1 MTRNLARPVLSAV
14 MACAAAVAVAQTQVK
29 WSAEVVPSDARA
41 GESAQI
47 VLTARIQDGWHLYS
61 MVPVKDGPAPTVI
74 VPKLGQWFTANGDV
88 VEPKPIHKLDKNFGV
103 EVGFFDKKAKF
114 GIPIKISDEATGAI
128 NQVVDVTWMAC
139 NDNQCTPINETPV
152 SFEFKVSPGVARQ
165 ERIAAVTAV
174 PEQPQQIQP
183 KEEPKGAVGSPAASS
198 DFERDLENAKSAGV
212 FQFLIFCFSMGLL
225 ALLTPCVFPM
235 VPITVSF
242 FAKKGE
248 EGKSNI
254 SGALAYCLGIM
265 GTFTGLGLLMTAIFG
280 ATGIQ
285 QLANNPY
292 VNIGLAV
299 LFVVLALNLFGVFE
313 IRMPTSLT
321 SKAASGSKA
330 VGFVG
335 PILMGFTFTLTTFTC
350 TVPLV
355 GTLLVTATTGSWL
368 YPAIGMLAF
377 SLAFAL
383 PFFLLALFPQ
393 AIAKLPRSG
402 AWMASVKVFL
412 GFIELLAAVK
422 FLSNV
427 DLFYDWGFLT
437 REVFLAIWAGLMAVT
452 ALWLFGWMKLPNE
465 SSYKVGWPRRVIGVA
480 SAACALWFLGGV
492 GGNSLGE
499 LNGFLPPDPYPG
511 RKSTKEFAVPWLHDY
526 DEALATAKA
535 LNKPVFINFT
545 GANCTNCRWMEAN
558 MFPDPEIAKLLTDT
572 FVSVELWTDRLNPQ
586 DKANQKIQLE
596 LTNQVTLP
604 VYAVVSPEGKVI
616 KLFPG
621 STRVKDEFKSF
632 LDTANADYSALAA
645 R

>member
-1 MTRNLARPVLSAV
+1 
-14 MACAAAVAVAQTQVK
+14 
-29 WSAEVVPSDARA
+29 
-41 GESAQI
+41 
-47 VLTARIQDGWHLYS
+47 
-61 MVPVKDGPAPTVI
+61 
-74 VPKLGQWFTANGDV
+74 
-88 VEPKPIHKLDKNFGV
+88 
-103 EVGFFDKKAKF
+103 
-114 GIPIKISDEATGAI
+114 
-128 NQVVDVTWMAC
+128 
-139 NDNQCTPINETPV
+139 
-152 SFEFKVSPGVARQ
+152 
-165 ERIAAVTAV
+165 
-174 PEQPQQIQP
+174 
-183 KEEPKGAVGSPAASS
+183 
-198 DFERDLENAKSAGV
+198 
-212 FQFLIFCFSMGLL
+212 MGLL

-248 EGKSNI
+248 GGKSNVG
-254 SGALAYCLGIM
+254 GALAYCLGIM

-292 VNIGLAV
+292 VNLGLAI
-299 LFVVLALNLFGVFE
+299 LFIVLALNLFGVFE

-330 VGFVG
+330 AGFVG

-383 PFFLLALFPQ
+383 PFFMLALFPQ
-393 AIAKLPRSG
+393 WLSKMPKSG

-412 GFIELLAAVK
+412 GFIEILAAVK

-437 REVFLAIWAGLMAVT
+437 REVFLAVWAAIMAIA
-452 ALWLFGWMKLPNE
+452 ALWLFGWLKLPNE
-465 SSYKVGWPRRVIGVA
+465 SPYKVGWFRRFIGVA
-480 SAACALWFLGGV
+480 SAACAIWFFGGV
-492 GGNSLGE
+492 SGNSLGE

-511 RKSTKEFAVPWLHDY
+511 RKSTKEFAVPWLHNY
-526 DEALATAKA
+526 EEALATAKA
-535 LNKPVFINFT
+535 QGKPVFINFT

-558 MFPDPEIAKLLTDT
+558 MFPDPDVHKVLAEQ
-572 FVSVELWTDRLNPQ
+572 FVNVELWTDRLNPE

-604 VYAVVSPEGKVI
+604 VYAVVSPEGKI
-616 KLFPG
+616 LKLFPG
-621 STRVKDEFKSF
+621 STRDKGQF
-632 LDTANADYSALAA
+632 LVFLNSASDAYTALAV

>member
-1 MTRNLARPVLSAV
+1 MRQSPARLLASFTLV
-14 MACAAAVAVAQTQVK
+14 CAMFSGSLAQKQAS
-29 WSAEVVPSDARA
+29 WSAEVIPPDARV

-47 VLTARIQDGWHLYS
+47 VLTADIEDGWHLYS
-61 MVPVKDGPAPTVI
+61 VAPVKNGPWPTTIAPRTKAWFELNG
-74 VPKLGQWFTANGDV
+74 KL
-88 VEPKPIHKLDKNFGV
+88 VEPEPIRKEDPNFGLV
-103 EVGFFDKKAKF
+103 VGFFDKQVKF
-114 GIPIKISDEATGAI
+114 GIPIKITGKPGDKMETI
-128 NQVVDVTWMAC
+128 DVTWMAC
-139 NDNQCTPINETPV
+139 SDSQCTPV
-152 SFEFKVSPGVARQ
+152 SENQVILKFTVRPGEPRE
-165 ERIAAVTAV
+165 ERIAAITAA
-174 PEQPQQIQP
+174 PDQPAQFQP
-183 KEEPKGAVGSPAASS
+183 KEEPKAATSS
-198 DFERDLENAKSAGV
+198 DFERDLEAAKSAGILR
-212 FQFLIFCFSMGLL
+212 FLIFCFTMGLL

-248 EGKSNI
+248 EGRSNI

-292 VNIGLAV
+292 VNLGLAI
-299 LFVVLALNLFGVFE
+299 LFIALALNLFGVFE

-330 VGFVG
+330 AGFVG

-393 AIAKLPRSG
+393 AIAKLPKSG

-412 GFIELLAAVK
+412 GFIEILAAIK

-437 REVFLAIWAGLMAVT
+437 REVFLAIWAAIMAIT
-452 ALWLFGWMKLPNE
+452 ALWLFGWLKLPHE
-465 SSYKVGWPRRVIGVA
+465 SPYKVGWLRRLIGVA
-480 SAACALWFLGGV
+480 SVACAIWFFGGV
-492 GGNSLGE
+492 SGNSLGE

-511 RKSTKEFAVPWLHDY
+511 RRSTKEFAVPWLHDY

-535 LNKPVFINFT
+535 QGKPVFINFT

-558 MFPDPEIAKLLTDT
+558 MFPDPDVYKVLTEQ
-572 FVSVELWTDRLNPQ
+572 FVNVELWTDRLNPE
-586 DKANQKIQLE
+586 DRANQKILLK

-604 VYAVVSPEGKVI
+604 LYAVVSPEGEIV

-621 STRVKDEFKSF
+621 STRDKNQFMVF
-632 LDTANADYSALAA
+632 LSGASDAYSGLAV

>member
-1 MTRNLARPVLSAV
+1 MTRSLARYFLT
-14 MACAAAVAVAQTQVK
+14 AAFSLALTLFAFAQDQVK
-29 WSAEVVPSDARA
+29 WSAEIFPPDARA

-47 VLTARIQDGWHLYS
+47 IISAEIQEGWHLYS
-61 MVPVKDGPAPTVI
+61 KEKVEGGPHPTTITVRDAPDF
-74 VPKLGQWFTANGDV
+74 LEANGEV
-88 VEPKPIHKLDKNFGV
+88 VEPKPITKEDPNFGLV
-103 EVGFFDKKAKF
+103 VGFFDKQARF
-114 GIPIKISDEATGAI
+114 AIPVKLLEDATGDRMAT
-128 NQVVDVTWMAC
+128 VDITWMAC
-139 NDNQCTPINETPV
+139 TDNLCTPINENAVPV
-152 SFEFKVSPGVARQ
+152 KFTVRPGEPR
-165 ERIAAVTAV
+165 EDRLAALTTV
-174 PEQPQQIQP
+174 PEQPAQIQP
-183 KEEPKGAVGSPAASS
+183 ATTKEPASE
-198 DFERDLENAKSAGV
+198 FEKDLADAQSGGILK
-212 FQFLIFCFSMGLL
+212 FLIFCFTMGLL

-292 VNIGLAV
+292 VNLGLAI
-299 LFVVLALNLFGVFE
+299 LFIVLALNLFGVFE
-313 IRMPTSLT
+313 VRMPTSLT

-330 VGFVG
+330 AGFVG

-355 GTLLVTATTGSWL
+355 GTLLVTATTGNWL

-393 AIAKLPRSG
+393 AIAKLPKSG

-412 GFIELLAAVK
+412 GFVELLAADK

-427 DLFYDWGFLT
+427 DLFYDWGWLT
-437 REVFLAIWAGLMAVT
+437 REVFLAIWAGIMAVT
-452 ALWLFGWMKLPNE
+452 AAWLFGWLKLPHE
-465 SSYKVGWPRRVIGVA
+465 SQYKVGWPRRVIGVL
-480 SAACALWFLGGV
+480 SVVCTVWFLGGV
-492 GGNSLGE
+492 SGKSLGE

-511 RKSTKEFAVPWLHDY
+511 RKSTKEFAIPWLHKY
-526 DEALATAKA
+526 EEALAVAKA
-535 LNKPVFINFT
+535 QNKPVFINFT

-558 MFPDPEIAKLLTDT
+558 MFPDPDVHKLLTEQ
-572 FVSVELWTDRLNPQ
+572 FVNVELWTDRLNPE

-621 STRVKDEFKSF
+621 STRVEAEFIAF
-632 LDTANADYSALAA
+632 LDSAKSEYTALAA